1 MTLDD
6 GEFLATVDTIKDAN
20 MARCTKYFYEKN
32 LSTYLHAWKFVIKYW
47 KLQKSKTAEF
57 HARKKKIQ

>member
-57 HARKKKIQ
+57 NARKKKIQ

>member
-1 MTLDD
+1 
-6 GEFLATVDTIKDAN
+6 

-47 KLQKSKTAEF
+47 KLQKAKTAEF
-57 HARKKKIQ
+57 HARQKKIQ